1 MKYRKLG
8 NSSLEVSVVT
18 LGCMTF
24 TGDSNWGPQDE
35 KDSVE
40 TVRAAYDAGITF
52 YDTAEGYA
60 DGMTEALLGKALGA
74 DRKRVMIASKV
85 SASNLTKE
93 KLLASCEAS
102 LKRLGTDYLD
112 LYQIHWPS
120 REIPIEETMDALLRL
135 KEQGKIRE
143 IGVSN
148 YGVLDLDTVLTYNV
162 VVSNQLAYNMLFRGI
177 EYSVLPK
184 CMENG
189 IGVLTYSSL
198 AQGLLSGKYKT
209 ANDFPVG
216 RARTKIFSKNREGA
230 RHGLDGCEELAFAAI
245 DKIRSICADIGED
258 MADVALAWS
267 LAQPGIT
274 SVIAGGRTAAQ
285 ALQNA
290 KGADITLA
298 PDVLSALN
306 KATEA
311 VKAHLGDDA
320 DPWAF
325 GRIR

>member
-60 DGMTEALLGKALGA
+60 DGMTETLLGKALGA

-93 KLLASCEAS
+93 KLIASCEGEL

-162 VVSNQLAYNMLFRGI
+162 VVSNQLAYNMLFRGNRVQRSA
-177 EYSVLPK
+177 EVH
-184 CMENG
+184 
-189 IGVLTYSSL
+189 
-198 AQGLLSGKYKT
+198 GKRYRRF
-209 ANDFPVG
+209 NLQL
-216 RARTKIFSKNREGA
+216 ARTGA
-230 RHGLDGCEELAFAAI
+230 FVG
-245 DKIRSICADIGED
+245 
-258 MADVALAWS
+258 
-267 LAQPGIT
+267 
-274 SVIAGGRTAAQ
+274 
-285 ALQNA
+285 
-290 KGADITLA
+290 
-298 PDVLSALN
+298 
-306 KATEA
+306 
-311 VKAHLGDDA
+311 
-320 DPWAF
+320 
-325 GRIR
+325 

>member
-60 DGMTEALLGKALGA
+60 DGMTETLLGKALGA

-93 KLLASCEAS
+93 KLIASCEAS

-209 ANDFPVG
+209 ADDFPVG

-320 DPWAF
+320 DPWSF

>member
-60 DGMTEALLGKALGA
+60 DGMTETLLGKALGA

-93 KLLASCEAS
+93 KLIASCEAS

-209 ANDFPVG
+209 ADDFPVG

-298 PDVLSALN
+298 SDVLSALN

-325 GRIR
+325 GRLR

>member
-8 NSSLEVSVVT
+8 TSDLEISVVT

-35 KDSVE
+35 KDSIE
-40 TVRAAYDAGITF
+40 TVRAALDAGINF
-52 YDTAEGYA
+52 YDTAESYA
-60 DGMTEALLGKALGA
+60 DGMTEEILGKALGA

-85 SASNLTKE
+85 SASNLAKDA
-93 KLLASCEAS
+93 LVASCEAS

-120 REIPIEETMDALLRL
+120 REIPVEETMETLLKL
-135 KEQGKIRE
+135 KQQGKIRE

-148 YGVLDLDTVLTYNV
+148 HGVQDLDAALGYNA

-198 AQGLLSGKYKT
+198 AQGLLSGKYRT
-209 ANDFPVG
+209 ADDFPVG

-245 DKIRSICADIGED
+245 DKIRDICAGIGEE

-290 KGADITLA
+290 KGADITLS
-298 PDVLSALN
+298 PDVIAELS
-306 KATEA
+306 KATDA

-320 DPWAF
+320 DPWSF

>member
-1 MKYRKLG
+1 MKYRMLG

-60 DGMTEALLGKALGA
+60 DGMTETLLGKALGA

-93 KLLASCEAS
+93 KLIASCEAS

-148 YGVLDLDTVLTYNV
+148 YGVLDIDTVLTYNV

-209 ANDFPVG
+209 ADDFPVG

-298 PDVLSALN
+298 SDVLSALN

>member
-60 DGMTEALLGKALGA
+60 DGMTETLLGKALGA

-93 KLLASCEAS
+93 KLIASCEAS

-120 REIPIEETMDALLRL
+120 REIPIEETMDVLLRL

-209 ANDFPVG
+209 ADDFPVG

-320 DPWAF
+320 DPWSF

>member
-8 NSSLEVSVVT
+8 SSNLEVSVVA

-24 TGDSNWGPQDE
+24 TGDSNWGPQAE
-35 KDSVE
+35 KDSIE
-40 TVRAAYDAGITF
+40 TVRAAYDAGITL

-60 DGMTEALLGKALGA
+60 DGLTERILGKALGA
-74 DRKRVMIASKV
+74 DRSRVLIASKV
-85 SASNLTKE
+85 SASNLTRD
-93 KLLASCEAS
+93 KLIQSCEAS

-120 REIPIEETMDALLRL
+120 REIPMEETMEAMLRL

-148 YGVLDLDTVLTYNV
+148 YGTLDLDTVLPYNA

-184 CMENG
+184 CSANG

-209 ANDFPVG
+209 ADDFPSDVRGLKSFPKTARARGTARTVRGARLCRDRQNTRHLRRYRRRYGGRCARVEHCPDRHYKRDCG
-216 RARTKIFSKNREGA
+216 RAHGGA
-230 RHGLDGCEELAFAAI
+230 GPAER
-245 DKIRSICADIGED
+245 K
-258 MADVALAWS
+258 
-267 LAQPGIT
+267 
-274 SVIAGGRTAAQ
+274 GRRYRAHARC
-285 ALQNA
+285 A
-290 KGADITLA
+290 KGVERGDRRSQG
-298 PDVLSALN
+298 LS
-306 KATEA
+306 
-311 VKAHLGDDA
+311 
-320 DPWAF
+320 
-325 GRIR
+325 RR

>member
-1 MKYRKLG
+1 MKYRMLG

-60 DGMTEALLGKALGA
+60 DGMTETLLGKALGA

-230 RHGLDGCEELAFAAI
+230 RHGLDGCEDLAFAAI

-298 PDVLSALN
+298 SDVLSALN

>member
-1 MKYRKLG
+1 MKYRRLG
-8 NSSLEVSVVT
+8 NSNLEISVVT

-35 KDSVE
+35 KDSME
-40 TVRAAYDAGITF
+40 TVRAALDAGINF
-52 YDTAEGYA
+52 YDTAESYA
-60 DGMTEALLGKALGA
+60 DGMTETILGKALGA

-85 SASNLTKE
+85 SASNLTKDA
-93 KLLASCEAS
+93 LVASCEAS

-120 REIPIEETMDALLRL
+120 REIPVEETMETLLKL
-135 KEQGKIRE
+135 KQQGKIRE

-148 YGVLDLDTVLTYNV
+148 HGTEDLDAVLGYDA

-209 ANDFPVG
+209 ADDFPVG
-216 RARTKIFSKNREGA
+216 RARTKLFSKNREGA

-245 DKIRSICADIGED
+245 DKIRNLCAEIGED

-285 ALQNA
+285 AVQNA
-290 KGADITLA
+290 KGADIALSS
-298 PDVLSALN
+298 DVLAELT
-306 KATEA
+306 KATDA

-320 DPWAF
+320 DPWSF

>member
-8 NSSLEVSVVT
+8 SSNLEVSVVA

-24 TGDSNWGPQDE
+24 TGDSNWGPQAE
-35 KDSVE
+35 KDSFE
-40 TVRAAYDAGITF
+40 TVRAAYDAGITL
-52 YDTAEGYA
+52 YDTAESYA
-60 DGMTEALLGKALGA
+60 DGLTERILGKALSA
-74 DRKRVMIASKV
+74 DRSRVLIASKV

-93 KLLASCEAS
+93 KLIQSCEAS

-120 REIPIEETMDALLRL
+120 REIPMEETMEAMLRL

-148 YGVLDLDTVLTYNV
+148 YGTLDLDTVLPYNAI
-162 VVSNQLAYNMLFRGI
+162 VSNQLAYNMLFRGI

-184 CMENG
+184 CSANG

-209 ANDFPVG
+209 ADDFPVG

-230 RHGLDGCEELAFAAI
+230 RHGQDGCEALAFAAI
-245 DKIRSICADIGED
+245 DKIRAICADIGED

-267 LAQPGIT
+267 IAQIGIT

-285 ALQNA
+285 AQQNA
-290 KGADITLA
+290 KGADITLT
-298 PDVLSALN
+298 PDVLKELSA
-306 KATEA
+306 ATDA
-311 VKAHLGDDA
+311 VKDYLGDDA

-325 GRIR
+325 DRIR

>member
-60 DGMTEALLGKALGA
+60 DGMTETLLGKALGA

-209 ANDFPVG
+209 ADDFPVG

-230 RHGLDGCEELAFAAI
+230 RHGLDGCEDLAFAAI

-298 PDVLSALN
+298 SDVLSALN

>member
-35 KDSVE
+35 KDSIE

-60 DGMTEALLGKALGA
+60 DGMTETLLGKALGA

-93 KLLASCEAS
+93 KLIASCEAS

-120 REIPIEETMDALLRL
+120 REIPIEETMDALMRL

-148 YGVLDLDTVLTYNV
+148 YGVLDLDTIIAYNV

-209 ANDFPVG
+209 ADDFPVG
-216 RARTKIFSKNREGA
+216 RARTKIFSKNREGT

-245 DKIRSICADIGED
+245 DQIRSICADIGED

-290 KGADITLA
+290 KGADITLT
-298 PDVLSALN
+298 PDVLSALS
-306 KATEA
+306 KATDA

-320 DPWAF
+320 DPWSF

>member
-1 MKYRKLG
+1 MKYRMLG

-60 DGMTEALLGKALGA
+60 DGMTETLLGKALGA

-93 KLLASCEAS
+93 KLIASCEAS

-209 ANDFPVG
+209 ADDFPVG

-298 PDVLSALN
+298 SDVLSALN

>member
-93 KLLASCEAS
+93 KLIASCEAS

-209 ANDFPVG
+209 ADDFPVG

-298 PDVLSALN
+298 SDVLSALN

>member
-1 MKYRKLG
+1 MKYRMLG

-60 DGMTEALLGKALGA
+60 DGMTETLLGKALGA

-93 KLLASCEAS
+93 KLIASCEAS

-148 YGVLDLDTVLTYNV
+148 YGVLDIDTVLTYNV

-209 ANDFPVG
+209 ADDFPVG

>member
-60 DGMTEALLGKALGA
+60 DGMTETLLGKALGA

-93 KLLASCEAS
+93 KLIASCEAS

-209 ANDFPVG
+209 ADDFPVG

-298 PDVLSALN
+298 SDVLSALN

>member
-60 DGMTEALLGKALGA
+60 DGMTETLLGKALGA

-85 SASNLTKE
+85 GASNLTKE
-93 KLLASCEAS
+93 KLIASCEAS

-209 ANDFPVG
+209 ADDFPVG

-230 RHGLDGCEELAFAAI
+230 RHGLDGCEDLAFAAI

-298 PDVLSALN
+298 SDVLSALN

>member
-93 KLLASCEAS
+93 KLIASCEAS

-209 ANDFPVG
+209 ADDFPVG

-230 RHGLDGCEELAFAAI
+230 RHGLDGCEDLAFAAI

-298 PDVLSALN
+298 SDVLSALN

>member
-60 DGMTEALLGKALGA
+60 DGMTETLLGKALGA

-93 KLLASCEAS
+93 KLIASCEAS

-209 ANDFPVG
+209 ADDFPVG

-230 RHGLDGCEELAFAAI
+230 RHGLDGCEDLAFAAI

-298 PDVLSALN
+298 SAVLSALN

>member
-1 MKYRKLG
+1 MKYRMLG

-60 DGMTEALLGKALGA
+60 DGMTETLLGKALGA

-93 KLLASCEAS
+93 KLIASCEAS

-209 ANDFPVG
+209 ADDFPVG

>member
-1 MKYRKLG
+1 MKYRMLG

-52 YDTAEGYA
+52 FDTAEGYA
-60 DGMTEALLGKALGA
+60 DGMTETLLGKALGA

-93 KLLASCEAS
+93 KLIASCEAS

-209 ANDFPVG
+209 ADDFPVG

-320 DPWAF
+320 DPWSF